1 MTNEPLHGAEARLAK
16 GGLAEGRPARNGR
29 SSGDASRLNA
39 LLQRTPVIPV
49 VVIEDASHA
58 VPVARAL
65 VAGGLPIVEITLR
78 TSAAIEAIGAVAAG
92 VPEAHVGA
100 GTVLSEEQ
108 ARTAVSAGA
117 RFIVS
122 PGLHD
127 GVVSAAG
134 ELSVPVMPGVTTP
147 SEVQRAWNLGLR
159 VLKYFPASLAG
170 GIPMLKALGAVF
182 RDVRFI
188 PTGGISAGNLRDYL
202 DVPPVIACGGSWLTP
217 SGAIAEGNYAEIT
230 RLAAE
235 AVAIAARAEG
245 QPASTASQEGG

>member
-1 MTNEPLHGAEARLAK
+1 MTKEPLQGAEDREAKVGLAK
-16 GGLAEGRPARNGR
+16 DRPAEVGRP
-29 SSGDASRLNA
+29 SDDAARLNA
-39 LLQRTPVIPV
+39 LLQLTPVIPV
-49 VVIEDASHA
+49 VVIEDASLA

-78 TSAAIEAIGAVAAG
+78 TAAAIDAIGAVAAG
-92 VPEAHVGA
+92 VPEAHIGA

-108 ARTAVSAGA
+108 ARTAVAAGA

-127 GVVSAAG
+127 GVVSVAG
-134 ELSVPVMPGVTTP
+134 ELSVPIMPGVTTP

-170 GIPMLKALGAVF
+170 GIPMLKALGSVF
-182 RDVRFI
+182 RDVEFI

-217 SGAIAEGNYAEIT
+217 SGAIAGGDYAEIT

-235 AVAIAARAEG
+235 AVAIAGRAKN
-245 QPASTASQEGG
+245 QPASTASQAGG

>member
-1 MTNEPLHGAEARLAK
+1 MTGHGK
-16 GGLAEGRPARNGR
+16 
-29 SSGDASRLNA
+29 STHDASRLA
-39 LLQRTPVIPV
+39 GMLERTPVVPV

-122 PGLHD
+122 PGLYD

-134 ELSVPVMPGVTTP
+134 ELSVPAMPGVTTP

-182 RDVRFI
+182 RDVKFI
-188 PTGGISAGNLRDYL
+188 PTGGISDGNLRDYL
-202 DVPPVIACGGSWLTP
+202 EVPSVIACGGSWLTP
-217 SGAIAEGNYAEIT
+217 SDAIAAGDYAEIT
-230 RLAAE
+230 RLADE
-235 AVAIAARAEG
+235 AVAIAGRAMG
-245 QPASTASQEGG
+245 RSASTANRARG

>member
-1 MTNEPLHGAEARLAK
+1 MTKEPLHGAVDRLAK
-16 GGLAEGRPARNGR
+16 DGLAEGRPAENGR

-39 LLQRTPVIPV
+39 LLQLTPVIPV
-49 VVIEDASHA
+49 VVIEDASLA

-78 TSAAIEAIGAVAAG
+78 TAAAIDAIGAVAAD

-108 ARTAVSAGA
+108 ARTAVAAGA

-127 GVVSAAG
+127 GVVSVAG
-134 ELSVPVMPGVTTP
+134 ELSVPIMPGVTTP

-170 GIPMLKALGAVF
+170 GIPMLKALGSVF
-182 RDVRFI
+182 RDVKFI

-217 SGAIAEGNYAEIT
+217 SGAIANGDYAEIT

-235 AVAIAARAEG
+235 AVAIAGRARN
-245 QPASTASQEGG
+245 QPASTASQAGG

>member
-1 MTNEPLHGAEARLAK
+1 MLEF
-16 GGLAEGRPARNGR
+16 
-29 SSGDASRLNA
+29 
-39 LLQRTPVIPV
+39 TPVVPV
-49 VVIEDASHA
+49 VVIDDASHA

-65 VAGGLPIVEITLR
+65 VTGGLPIVEITLR
-78 TSAAIEAIGAVAAG
+78 TSAALEAIGAVAAD

-108 ARTAVSAGA
+108 ARAAVSAGA

-127 GVVSAAG
+127 GVVLAAN

-188 PTGGISAGNLRDYL
+188 PTGGIWAGNLRDYL
-202 DVPPVIACGGSWLTP
+202 ELPSVIACGGSWLTP
-217 SGAIAEGNYAEIT
+217 SGAIADGDYAEIT

-235 AVAIAARAEG
+235 ANAIARE
-245 QPASTASQEGG
+245 SKE

>member
-1 MTNEPLHGAEARLAK
+1 MIKVAQHVTEDAARLT
-16 GGLAEGRPARNGR
+16 
-29 SSGDASRLNA
+29 A
-39 LLQRTPVIPV
+39 LLELTPVVPV
-49 VVIEDASHA
+49 VVIEDASRA
-58 VPVARAL
+58 APVARAL

-78 TSAAIEAIGAVAAG
+78 TSAAIEAIGAVAAD

-100 GTVLSEEQ
+100 GTVLSQEQ

-122 PGLHD
+122 PGLD
-127 GVVSAAG
+127 EGVVSVAG
-134 ELSVPVMPGVTTP
+134 ELSVPVLPGVTTP

-170 GIPMLKALGAVF
+170 GIPMLKALGSVF

-188 PTGGISAGNLRDYL
+188 PTGGISAVNLRDYL
-202 DVPPVIACGGSWLTP
+202 AVPSVAACGGSWLTP
-217 SGAIAEGNYAEIT
+217 SGAVAGGDYAQIT

-235 AVAIAARAEG
+235 AVAIAGRARG
-245 QPASTASQEGG
+245 QPTTTANRAGG

>member
-1 MTNEPLHGAEARLAK
+1 MDCGFPDGENPVTEVPPQGAD
-16 GGLAEGRPARNGR
+16 GRPI
-29 SSGDASRLNA
+29 GDASPLTA
-39 LLQRTPVIPV
+39 LLERTPVVPV
-49 VVIEDASHA
+49 VVIDDASDA

-65 VAGGLPIVEITLR
+65 VAGGLPVVEITLR
-78 TSAAIEAIGAVAAG
+78 TAAAIDAIGAVAAD

-108 ARTAVSAGA
+108 SRTAVAAGA

-127 GVVSAAG
+127 GVVSVANK
-134 ELSVPVMPGVTTP
+134 LSVPVMPGVTTP

-182 RDVRFI
+182 RDVKFI
-188 PTGGISAGNLRDYL
+188 PTGGITAKNLRDYL
-202 DVPPVIACGGSWLTP
+202 EVPAVTACGGSWLTP
-217 SGAIAEGNYAEIT
+217 PSAIASGAYDEIT

-235 AVAIAARAEG
+235 ANAIASEARG
-245 QPASTASQEGG
+245 

>member
-1 MTNEPLHGAEARLAK
+1 MHREADHPAED
-16 GGLAEGRPARNGR
+16 GRPPD
-29 SSGDASRLNA
+29 DASRLTA
-39 LLQRTPVIPV
+39 LLEFTPVVPV
-49 VVIEDASHA
+49 VVIEDASRA

-78 TSAAIEAIGAVAAG
+78 TAAAIEAIGAVAAD
-92 VPEAHVGA
+92 VPEAYVGA

-108 ARTAVSAGA
+108 AGTAVSAGA

-122 PGLHD
+122 PGLD
-127 GVVSAAG
+127 EGVVSAAG

-182 RDVRFI
+182 RDVKFI

-202 DVPPVIACGGSWLTP
+202 EVPSVTACGGSWLTP
-217 SGAIAEGNYAEIT
+217 SGAIAGGDYPEIT
-230 RLAAE
+230 RLADE
-235 AVAIAARAEG
+235 AVAIAGRTRG
-245 QPASTASQEGG
+245 QPTSTANQAGG

>member
-1 MTNEPLHGAEARLAK
+1 MTNISLHGAEDRP
-16 GGLAEGRPARNGR
+16 AEGERP
-29 SSGDASRLNA
+29 SGDASRLDA
-39 LLQRTPVIPV
+39 LLQLTPVVPV
-49 VVIEDASHA
+49 VVIEDASRA

-78 TSAAIEAIGAVAAG
+78 TPAATEAICAVAAD

-108 ARTAVSAGA
+108 TRTAVSAGA

-122 PGLHD
+122 PGLD
-127 GVVSAAG
+127 EGVVSVAG

-170 GIPMLKALGAVF
+170 GVPMLKALGAVF
-182 RDVRFI
+182 RDVKFI

-202 DVPPVIACGGSWLTP
+202 EVPSVIACGGSWLTP
-217 SGAIAEGNYAEIT
+217 SGAIADGNYAEIT

-235 AVAIAARAEG
+235 ANAIANE
-245 QPASTASQEGG
+245 SKD

>member
-1 MTNEPLHGAEARLAK
+1 MP
-16 GGLAEGRPARNGR
+16 PPP
-29 SSGDASRLNA
+29 ASRLTA
-39 LLQRTPVIPV
+39 LLAQTPVVPV

-65 VAGGLPIVEITLR
+65 VAGGLPIMEITLR
-78 TSAAIEAIGAVAAG
+78 TSAAVEAIGAVAAD
-92 VPEAHVGA
+92 VPEALVGA

-122 PGLHD
+122 PGLD
-127 GVVSAAG
+127 EGVVSAAG

-170 GIPMLKALGAVF
+170 GIPMLRALGAVF
-182 RDVRFI
+182 RDVGFI

-202 DVPPVIACGGSWLTP
+202 EVPSVIACGGTWLTP
-217 SGAIAEGNYAEIT
+217 SRAIAGADYAEIT

-235 AVAIAARAEG
+235 ARAIASGSRE
-245 QPASTASQEGG
+245 

>member
-1 MTNEPLHGAEARLAK
+1 MTKEPLHGAVDRLAK
-16 GGLAEGRPARNGR
+16 DGLAEGRPAENGR

-39 LLQRTPVIPV
+39 LLQLTPVIPV

-78 TSAAIEAIGAVAAG
+78 TAAAIDAIGAVAAD

-108 ARTAVSAGA
+108 ARTAVAAGA

-127 GVVSAAG
+127 CVVSVAG
-134 ELSVPVMPGVTTP
+134 ELSVPIMPGVTTP

-182 RDVRFI
+182 RDVKFI

-217 SGAIAEGNYAEIT
+217 SGAIANGDYAEIT

-235 AVAIAARAEG
+235 AVAIAGRAKN
-245 QPASTASQEGG
+245 QPASTASQAGG

>member
-1 MTNEPLHGAEARLAK
+1 MTKEPLKEAEI
-16 GGLAEGRPARNGR
+16 RPAENGR

-39 LLQRTPVIPV
+39 LLRRTPVIPV
-49 VVIEDASHA
+49 VVIKDASHA

-100 GTVLSEEQ
+100 GTVLSEKQ

-127 GVVSAAG
+127 GVVCAAD
-134 ELSVPVMPGVTTP
+134 ELSVPIMPGVTTP

-188 PTGGISAGNLRDYL
+188 PTGGISAGNLREYL

-217 SGAIAEGNYAEIT
+217 SAAVAEGNYAEIT

-235 AVAIAARAEG
+235 AVAIAKRAEG
-245 QPASTASQEGG
+245 QPASRTSQAGG